1 MLNIKIQPYYLLVF
15 YTPFYMSLTGIT
27 IVELILVI
35 ISRRSSVFIPQLG
48 MSVMVILH
56 QCSKK
61 DDEDDLQDDA
71 QQWQP

>member
-1 MLNIKIQPYYLLVF
+1 
-15 YTPFYMSLTGIT
+15 MSLTRIT
-27 IVELILVI
+27 IVELIFI
-35 ISRRSSVFIPQLG
+35 IVSSRSSVFIPQLG

-56 QCSKK
+56 QCSKE